1 MLMGKFTNSQRDQLR
16 QLVVEAEVQRF
27 NRTEVK
33 TYIESKFGQ
42 EISHELIDR
51 LKAQIKRQALSR
63 LNKFKTSRTAFID
76 QYFQRIDEILKY
88 QQHQWRIY
96 HLNADKP
103 FLQKFCLQ
111 ELHALTITLTSLYDA
126 LPGISEYIAYTTI
139 PKDKQMVYGPDSES
153 QSQADTTGLSN

>member
-76 QYFQRIDEILKY
+76 QYFQRIDEIL
-88 QQHQWRIY
+88 
-96 HLNADKP
+96 N
-103 FLQKFCLQ
+103 
-111 ELHALTITLTSLYDA
+111 TNSTNGVSIT
-126 LPGISEYIAYTTI
+126 
-139 PKDKQMVYGPDSES
+139 
-153 QSQADTTGLSN
+153 

>member
-1 MLMGKFTNSQRDQLR
+1 MGKFTNSQRDHLR
-16 QLVVEAEVQRF
+16 QLVIEAEIQRF
-27 NRTEVK
+27 NRTEAK
-33 TYIESKFGQ
+33 QYIESKLGF
-42 EISHELIDR
+42 EISHECIDR

-76 QYFQRIDEILKY
+76 QYFQRIEEILKY
-88 QQHQWRIY
+88 QQEQWRIY
-96 HLNADKP
+96 NENKDKP

-139 PKDKQMVYGPDSES
+139 PKDKQMVLGEDSQGE
-153 QSQADTTGLSN
+153 SQADTTGLSN

>member
-1 MLMGKFTNSQRDQLR
+1 MGKFTNSQRDQLR
-16 QLVVEAEVQRF
+16 QLIVEAEIQRF
-27 NRTEVK
+27 NRTEAK

-42 EISHELIDR
+42 EISAFFIDK
-51 LKAQIKRQALSR
+51 LKAQIKRKALGR

-88 QQHQWRIY
+88 QQEQWRLY
-96 HLNADKP
+96 HANEDKP

-126 LPGISEYIAYTTI
+126 LPGISEYIGYTTI
-139 PKDKQMVYGPDSES
+139 PKNKQMVLGPEREGESE
-153 QSQADTTGLSN
+153 ADTTGLSN